1 MLLRDKAHKAS
12 ANTSPA
18 TDKQPTTIINNSC
31 NHYKHSMITKKILT
45 AIACALA
52 AATASA
58 QEAWTLQR
66 CLDYAAEKNITVQ
79 KNRIAQLD
87 AAEQL
92 KQAQAQLFPSLSFAM
107 SQGLGYRPFQQ
118 ATVIVQNGMATSTN
132 NKVTENGSYG
142 LNANWTVWNGGIN
155 RKNVEAQR
163 LQGEIA
169 DVQTEL
175 SLKNIQEQIAQLYVQ
190 ILYTIE
196 AKKVNEQLA
205 ATAKQQLERG
215 QERYKVGDLAKADV
229 AQLES
234 QVAQTQ
240 YDVVNA
246 QTQIDGYKRQ
256 LKALLQLSI
265 TEPFDV
271 ATEEMADERALQPVP
286 DKNEVYDAA
295 VLTRP
300 EIRNAQLQADAADLQ
315 LNIARRGYLPT
326 IGINAGVGASHYS
339 ADSRGLGEQ
348 MKRNLNGNAGL
359 SLSVPIFDNRRNKTA
374 VERAKINKTTTALDL
389 LDRQTALGSTI
400 ENLWLQA
407 TSAQQRFISA
417 DAAVKSQ
424 ETNFELINEQFKA
437 GLKNIV
443 DLLQARDNLLQAQQ
457 NKLQSKYTTILNTQL
472 LRFYEGGQMGI

>member
-1 MLLRDKAHKAS
+1 MKRL
-12 ANTSPA
+12 
-18 TDKQPTTIINNSC
+18 
-31 NHYKHSMITKKILT
+31 LT
-45 AIACALA
+45 AISCVLA
-52 AATASA
+52 AVGMTA

-66 CLDYAAEKNITVQ
+66 CLDYAAEQNINVQ
-79 KNRIAQLD
+79 KNRLSELE

-92 KQAQAQLFPSLSFAM
+92 KQAKAALFPSLSASI
-107 SQGLGYRPFQQ
+107 SQSVGYRPFQE

-142 LNANWTVWNGGIN
+142 LSANWTVWDGGIN
-155 RKNVEAQR
+155 RKNIEAQR
-163 LQGEIA
+163 
-169 DVQTEL
+169 VQTEL
-175 SLKNIQEQIAQLYVQ
+175 ASVQTEQNLKSIQEQIAQLYVQ

-205 ATAKQQLERG
+205 ATAQQQLERG

-256 LKALLQLSI
+256 LKALLQLDI
-265 TEPFDV
+265 NEAFDV
-271 ATEEMADERALQPVP
+271 STSEMADERALAPIP
-286 DKNEVYDAA
+286 DKIEVYNRA
-295 VLTRP
+295 LTTRP
-300 EIRNAQLQADAADLQ
+300 EIRTAQLQADAANVQ
-315 LNIARRGYLPT
+315 LDIARRGYYPSISL
-326 IGINAGVGASHYS
+326 NAGVGDSHYS
-339 ADSRGLGEQ
+339 ASNDGYGEQ
-348 MKRNLNGNAGL
+348 LKRNLNGSVGL
-359 SLSVPIFDNRRNKTA
+359 GVSVPIFDNRRNKTN
-374 VERAKINKTTTALDL
+374 VERAKINQTSAALDL
-389 LDRQTALGSTI
+389 LDRQTSLGSTI

-424 ETNFELINEQFKA
+424 ATNYELINEQFKA
-437 GLKNIV
+437 GLKNII

-472 LRFYEGGQMGI
+472 LRFYEGGELGI